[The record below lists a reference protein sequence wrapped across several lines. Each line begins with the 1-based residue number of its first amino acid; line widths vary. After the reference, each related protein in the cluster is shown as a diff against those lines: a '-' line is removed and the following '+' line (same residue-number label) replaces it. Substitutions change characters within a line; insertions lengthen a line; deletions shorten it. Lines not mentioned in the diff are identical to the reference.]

1 MAQKLLTREKYKKLK
16 KMDRQ
21 EAEGFILAL
30 YQEAYNNGKADNPTL
45 DFEKLYEK
53 LLEIKGVGKVKADC
67 IVETIKELLDNNGG
81 FEQ

>member
-67 IVETIKELLDNNGG
+67 IVETIKELM
-81 FEQ
+81 EEKK